1 MATKKRRSKPG
12 NGETE
17 LYRHFNS
24 DDVLLYVGITGEPV
38 MRRVQGHR
46 GRSSWFREISY
57 IKLEH
62 FQTRALAEIAEQI
75 AILVE
80 RPLYNTRRDSNLARR
95 HVDDETYVCAQDY
108 RHLLR
113 SRLDELDRLEAEK
126 KQKRAA

>member
-1 MATKKRRSKPG
+1 MTKKRRSKPS

-46 GRSSWFREISY
+46 GKSNWFREIAY

-80 RPLYNTRRDSNLARR
+80 RETPTLHAVMLMMRPMSALKTIAICCARGS
-95 HVDDETYVCAQDY
+95 TN
-108 RHLLR
+108 
-113 SRLDELDRLEAEK
+113 
-126 KQKRAA
+126 